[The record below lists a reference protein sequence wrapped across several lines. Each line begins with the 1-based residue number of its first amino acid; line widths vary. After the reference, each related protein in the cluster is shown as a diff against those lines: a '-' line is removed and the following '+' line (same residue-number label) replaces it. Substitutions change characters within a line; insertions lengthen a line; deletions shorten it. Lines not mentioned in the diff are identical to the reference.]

1 MSTAAWTPVSLAVV
15 SAGVGCPRPARRLAD
30 RITEAVCRSLAA
42 GGARA
47 EAEVLELH
55 WLAADLAQHSI
66 QGRVSLDLR
75 EAIAAVVAA
84 DGLVVATPVRAAS
97 PSKVFDSFLAILGDK
112 VLSGMPVPLALNS
125 GSDRQPPD
133 ITQVMR
139 RRLTAVHAEPVP
151 TVVVAGPVEWQATA
165 LSGAA
170 ARLHRPSRRRTRRG
184 DALAPAVTQH
194 LLRIRSRCTVVNS
207 CFEFEATSIAVK
219 VRTGMKAVRFH
230 EYGDPS
236 VLRHEDVEQPV
247 PGAGE
252 VRVRVAATSF
262 NPVDGNIR
270 GGFMQGPI
278 PVTLPHT
285 PGIDVAGTV
294 DALGEGVDGI
304 AVGEDVVG
312 FLPMDGNGAAAQYVL
327 APADVLIPAP
337 KSVPLAD
344 AAALPLVGLTAYQA
358 LFDHGKLTAG
368 QRVLINGAGGAVG
381 GYAVQLAKNAGAHV
395 IATAGPRSSEAVTSA
410 GADEVI
416 DHTATDVTAVM
427 TEPVD
432 LALNLAPVAPD
443 ELASLVTLV
452 RPGGVVVNT
461 TVWMPAPSD
470 EERDVRGIDLF
481 VRSDTDQLAQLVALI
496 DRGELRVDVAER
508 VPLAE
513 LPALHARASEGAVHG
528 KVIVVP
534 SAD

>member
-1 MSTAAWTPVSLAVV
+1 
-15 SAGVGCPRPARRLAD
+15 
-30 RITEAVCRSLAA
+30 
-42 GGARA
+42 
-47 EAEVLELH
+47 
-55 WLAADLAQHSI
+55 
-66 QGRVSLDLR
+66 
-75 EAIAAVVAA
+75 
-84 DGLVVATPVRAAS
+84 
-97 PSKVFDSFLAILGDK
+97 
-112 VLSGMPVPLALNS
+112 
-125 GSDRQPPD
+125 
-133 ITQVMR
+133 
-139 RRLTAVHAEPVP
+139 
-151 TVVVAGPVEWQATA
+151 
-165 LSGAA
+165 
-170 ARLHRPSRRRTRRG
+170 
-184 DALAPAVTQH
+184 
-194 LLRIRSRCTVVNS
+194 
-207 CFEFEATSIAVK
+207 
-219 VRTGMKAVRFH
+219 MKAVRFH

-236 VLRHEDVEQPV
+236 VLRYEDVEQPV

-304 AVGEDVVG
+304 AVDDVVVG

-416 DHTATDVTAVM
+416 DHTATDVTAAV

-481 VRSDTDQLAQLVALI
+481 VRSDADQLAQLVALI

>member
-1 MSTAAWTPVSLAVV
+1 
-15 SAGVGCPRPARRLAD
+15 
-30 RITEAVCRSLAA
+30 
-42 GGARA
+42 
-47 EAEVLELH
+47 
-55 WLAADLAQHSI
+55 
-66 QGRVSLDLR
+66 
-75 EAIAAVVAA
+75 
-84 DGLVVATPVRAAS
+84 
-97 PSKVFDSFLAILGDK
+97 
-112 VLSGMPVPLALNS
+112 
-125 GSDRQPPD
+125 
-133 ITQVMR
+133 
-139 RRLTAVHAEPVP
+139 
-151 TVVVAGPVEWQATA
+151 
-165 LSGAA
+165 
-170 ARLHRPSRRRTRRG
+170 
-184 DALAPAVTQH
+184 
-194 LLRIRSRCTVVNS
+194 
-207 CFEFEATSIAVK
+207 
-219 VRTGMKAVRFH
+219 MKAVRFH
-230 EYGDPS
+230 EYGGPS
-236 VLRHEDVEQPV
+236 VLRYEDVEQPV

-278 PVTLPHT
+278 PVVLPHT

-304 AVGEDVVG
+304 AVGDEVVG

-327 APADVLIPAP
+327 APAEALTTAP
-337 KSVPLAD
+337 KSIPLAD
-344 AAALPLVGLTAYQA
+344 AAALPLVGLTAWQA

-416 DHTATDVTAVM
+416 DHTTTSVTAAV

-443 ELASLVTLV
+443 ELAALLTLV
-452 RPGGVVVNT
+452 RSGGAVVNT

-470 EERDVRGIDLF
+470 QERDVQGIDLF
-481 VRSDTDQLAQLVALI
+481 VRSDADQLAQLVALT

-508 VPLAE
+508 LPLAD
-513 LPALHARASEGAVHG
+513 LPALHARAAEGTVHG
-528 KVIVVP
+528 KVIVTP
-534 SAD
+534 AAA

>member
-1 MSTAAWTPVSLAVV
+1 
-15 SAGVGCPRPARRLAD
+15 
-30 RITEAVCRSLAA
+30 
-42 GGARA
+42 
-47 EAEVLELH
+47 
-55 WLAADLAQHSI
+55 
-66 QGRVSLDLR
+66 
-75 EAIAAVVAA
+75 
-84 DGLVVATPVRAAS
+84 
-97 PSKVFDSFLAILGDK
+97 
-112 VLSGMPVPLALNS
+112 
-125 GSDRQPPD
+125 
-133 ITQVMR
+133 
-139 RRLTAVHAEPVP
+139 
-151 TVVVAGPVEWQATA
+151 
-165 LSGAA
+165 
-170 ARLHRPSRRRTRRG
+170 
-184 DALAPAVTQH
+184 
-194 LLRIRSRCTVVNS
+194 
-207 CFEFEATSIAVK
+207 
-219 VRTGMKAVRFH
+219 MKAVRFH

-304 AVGEDVVG
+304 AVGDDVVG

-416 DHTATDVTAVM
+416 DHTATDVTAVV

-481 VRSDTDQLAQLVALI
+481 VRSDADQLAQLVALI

-508 VPLAE
+508 IPLAE